1 MRLVIQQQ
9 QQQQHQNKTKQ
20 NKKKSIKRHMLT
32 SNIPISVSVSPRHAR
47 RFYMLVAVNFNRQR
61 KSPGVPASATATF
74 AIKIADI

>member
-9 QQQQHQNKTKQ
+9 QQQQQQQNKTKQ
-20 NKKKSIKRHMLT
+20 KKSIKRHMLT
-32 SNIPISVSVSPRHAR
+32 SNTPISVSVSPRHAR